1 MNQRRA
7 AFAAAML
14 LVGCSGGGSAIPHGP
29 AGAASQS
36 VTVRLAIPVTSTAS
50 AERAHPQFVVSAT
63 NGMRIVAHNAGG
75 SQIADQSYDVSSSS
89 PLCTTSGG
97 LRSCALAFTL
107 PPGGPYTLV
116 LTSYDE
122 APSGGTIPVGAHE
135 LAQGAIPNVTIAQ
148 GESNA
153 LSATLDG
160 TPATLTFATARNVAL
175 QDGAAATVALP
186 LGVTDA
192 SGTSIVGA
200 FSAPLTANVSE
211 SGGHTLLSIDGG
223 TTKTTT
229 LQLQSSTDAASLA
242 AYYDG
247 GGSTGYVAT
256 ISSSGSGAAGG
267 STTLDT
273 FSVSGTPVFGT
284 PTFANHTVAFSA
296 PSQQIAL
303 IPIETGYSGSFS
315 QTNTCAGFANVTS
328 SGGAFAAQSILPT
341 ASCSVSIFDG
351 TRTFVVPVSVTTTS
365 GSVGVP
371 PATGSVTIFATLS
384 SGTYPW
390 EIVNGPD
397 GALWFVAYGASDPEF
412 GRLTTTGVLTVY
424 AIPNSG
430 ALPQAI
436 AVGPDG
442 RIWSGDASGGSMYA
456 IDPTTHAVSTYDLS
470 GGGVYGVDGI
480 AAGPDGNLWVT
491 DGTGAIDRIST
502 SGALLSQ
509 TPVAF
514 GSAPFGIVEGPD
526 GAMWFGDAGNGVIGR
541 IDPVTLALQAFPTT
555 GVPVTGVGRLTVGA
569 DGALWAAMAVGGV
582 GRMTTAGAFTFYPS
596 SPTAPAFGIAA
607 APDNALWYPGCGCS
621 GNSIGRITT
630 GGAESVYDVGTAEPY
645 DITVGSD
652 GGLWFTDDTGQIGR
666 IQP

>member
-1 MNQRRA
+1 MSQPPARGA
-7 AFAAAML
+7 AGALNVTISIPVSSHA
-14 LVGCSGGGSAIPHGP
+14 SAI
-29 AGAASQS
+29 
-36 VTVRLAIPVTSTAS
+36 RK
-50 AERAHPQFVVSAT
+50 HPEFVVSAT
-63 NGMRIVAHNAGG
+63 NGMSVVATDASNA
-75 SQIADQSYDVSSSS
+75 QLAHETYDVSSTS
-89 PLCTTSGG
+89 PLCITGGG
-97 LRSCALAFTL
+97 LRSCNL
-107 PPGGPYTLV
+107 PLPVPGGGPYAVTI
-116 LTSYDE
+116 TSYDE
-122 APSGGTIPVGAHE
+122 APSGGSIPAGAHE
-135 LAQGAIPNVTIAQ
+135 LASGVVLNVNVLQGT
-148 GESNA
+148 SNA
-153 LSATLDG
+153 LHATLDG
-160 TPATLTFATARNVAL
+160 TPATLAFAASRTVVL
-175 QDGAAATVALP
+175 QDGSASTAAQP

-200 FSAPLTANVSE
+200 FSTPLTANVNE

-223 TTKTTT
+223 TTKAAT
-229 LQLQSSTDAASLA
+229 LQLQSSTDAANLT

-247 GGSTGYVAT
+247 GGSAGYVAT
-256 ISSSGSGAAGG
+256 ISASADGAAGG

-284 PTFANHTVAFSA
+284 PTFANHAVAFSA

-303 IPIETGYSGSFS
+303 IPIETGYSGTFL
-315 QTNTCAGFANVTS
+315 QTNTCAGFVNVTS
-328 SGGAFAAQSILPT
+328 SGGVYSAQSILPT
-341 ASCSVSIFDG
+341 ASCSVSISDGSRAFD
-351 TRTFVVPVSVTTTS
+351 VPVSVTTTS

-384 SGTYPW
+384 SGTAPW

-397 GALWFVAYGASDPEF
+397 GALWFVAYGASAAEF
-412 GRLTTTGVLTVY
+412 GRLTTTGTLTVY
-424 AIPNSG
+424 PIPNSG
-430 ALPQAI
+430 AMPQAI

-442 RIWSGDASGGSMYA
+442 RIWSGDASGGNMYA

-470 GGGVYGVDGI
+470 GSGVYGVDGI

-502 SGALLSQ
+502 SGALVSQ

-514 GSAPFGIVEGPD
+514 ATAPFGIVEGPD
-526 GAMWFGDAGNGVIGR
+526 GAMWFGDADNGVIGR
-541 IDPVTLALQAFPTT
+541 IDPVTFALQAFPTT

-569 DGALWAAMAVGGV
+569 DGALWAAMAIGGI
-582 GRMTTAGAFTFYPS
+582 GRMTTTGAFTFYPS
-596 SPTAPAFGIAA
+596 STTAPAFGIAA

-630 GGAESVYDVGTAEPY
+630 GGAESVYDVGTAEPF
-645 DITVGSD
+645 DIAVGSD